1 MAIFKNKFLLVFIV
15 LASFFCLL
23 NKVNASSSNIVVFSE
38 NEFNLITN
46 QKRELL
52 PLDIKNND
60 SNVSCE
66 GILGDPDND
75 QKPAYWIQYV
85 LDIMK
90 YIAIA
95 ALIVLSA
102 MDFFKAIVSNDK
114 DSLQKA
120 GKTTG
125 LRFIYCV
132 ILFFLPVL
140 VNFVMS
146 LLGLY
151 DTCGI
156 G

>member
-15 LASFFCLL
+15 LASFFCITK
-23 NKVNASSSNIVVFSE
+23 NVNA
-38 NEFNLITN
+38 ITN
-46 QKRELL
+46 IYMNENILSLINETNTL
-52 PLDIKNND
+52 PLDINNT
-60 SNVSCE
+60 SSSPSCE
-66 GILGDPDND
+66 GILGDPEDD
-75 QKPAYWIQYV
+75 QEPAYWIQFV